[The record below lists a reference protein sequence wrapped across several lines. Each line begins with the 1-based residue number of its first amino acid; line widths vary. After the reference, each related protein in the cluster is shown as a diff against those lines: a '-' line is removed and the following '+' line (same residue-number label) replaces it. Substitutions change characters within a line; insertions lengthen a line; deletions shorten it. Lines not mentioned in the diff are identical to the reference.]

1 MLNAFAYLEV
11 YREKYVSIS
20 QVPKIV
26 HSDII
31 ISNNKNKFKMKKY
44 A

>member
-11 YREKYVSIS
+11 YREKYGSIS

-31 ISNNKNKFKMKKY
+31 IVNKKFKMKKY